1 MSRRKLKI
9 KSRKVEPDFRFGS
22 ILVSCLI
29 NKVILHGKRSIAQ
42 RLVYDS
48 LDIVKEKTNSDPI
61 SVLELAIENVR
72 PRMEV
77 HSRRMGGTNYQI
89 PREVDGKRSLS
100 LAFMWILKSARSKS
114 GKSMSS
120 FLSSEIIVASKK
132 EGVAYKKCV
141 DVHRMAESNKAFAHY
156 RW

>member
-1 MSRRKLKI
+1 MARRKLKI
-9 KSRKVEPDFRFGS
+9 KQRNLEPDFQFGS
-22 ILVSCLI
+22 LLVARLI
-29 NKVILHGKRSIAQ
+29 NKVILHGKRSVAQ

-48 LDIVKEKTNSDPI
+48 FDIIKRVTNSDPI
-61 SVLELAIENVR
+61 AIFELAVENVR

-77 HSRRMGGTNYQI
+77 RSRRVGGTNYQI
-89 PREVDGKRSLS
+89 PREVDYKRSLS

-120 FLSSEIIVASKK
+120 FLSSEIMVASKK
-132 EGVAYKKCV
+132 EGAAYKKCI
-141 DVHRMAESNKAFAHY
+141 DVHRIAESNKAFAHY